1 MLRAILKYRHGSLP
15 QSKLS
20 RELAQASRNH
30 EVPWL
35 YSCGAS
41 RVFIKNKAVDFRA
54 KIKICDNQTLI
65 IHLCKSVDKMRLSKN
80 FTMEELCRSAT
91 AERHGIKNWPATED
105 EEHRVR
111 ENLRYLCFDVLQPL
125 REHVGKPIV
134 VNSGYRSKKVNRL
147 VGGVKNS
154 QHLTGEAA
162 DLRIESTKQGRE
174 WAEWIMDNCDFDQ
187 MLLESNGKSVWLH
200 VSAKRDKSL
209 NRRVFKKMKV

>member
-1 MLRAILKYRHGSLP
+1 M
-15 QSKLS
+15 
-20 RELAQASRNH
+20 
-30 EVPWL
+30 
-35 YSCGAS
+35 
-41 RVFIKNKAVDFRA
+41 DFRA
-54 KIKICDNQTLI
+54 KKKICDNQTLI

-91 AERHGIKNWPATED
+91 AERHGIRNWPATED
-105 EEHRVR
+105 EEHKVR

-125 REHVGKPIV
+125 REYVGKPIV
-134 VNSGYRSKKVNRL
+134 VNSGYRSKEVNRL

-174 WAEWIMDNCDFDQ
+174 WAEWIMENCDFDQ

>member
-1 MLRAILKYRHGSLP
+1 MIISISLD
-15 QSKLS
+15 
-20 RELAQASRNH
+20 
-30 EVPWL
+30 
-35 YSCGAS
+35 
-41 RVFIKNKAVDFRA
+41 IKN
-54 KIKICDNQTLI
+54 
-65 IHLCKSVDKMRLSKN
+65 LCKSVIICGQKNSVAINVCGQKYNQWIKMRLSKN

-91 AERHGIKNWPATED
+91 AERHGVRNLPAKGD
-105 EEHRVR
+105 EEHRVK
-111 ENLRYLCFDVLQPL
+111 ENLSSLCLEVLQPL
-125 REHVGKPIV
+125 RDYVGRPII
-134 VNSGYRSKKVNRL
+134 VNSGYRTKEVNRL

-187 MLLESNGKSVWLH
+187 LLLESNGKSVWLH

>member
-1 MLRAILKYRHGSLP
+1 MII
-15 QSKLS
+15 
-20 RELAQASRNH
+20 
-30 EVPWL
+30 
-35 YSCGAS
+35 CGQ
-41 RVFIKNKAVDFRA
+41 KTQW
-54 KIKICDNQTLI
+54 IKI
-65 IHLCKSVDKMRLSKN
+65 KSVDKMRLSKN

-91 AERHGIKNWPATED
+91 AERHGVRNWPAAGD

-134 VNSGYRSKKVNRL
+134 VNSGYRSQEVNRL

-200 VSAKRDKSL
+200 VSCKRDKEK
-209 NRRVFKKMKV
+209 NRRVFKKIRN

>member
-1 MLRAILKYRHGSLP
+1 M
-15 QSKLS
+15 
-20 RELAQASRNH
+20 
-30 EVPWL
+30 
-35 YSCGAS
+35 
-41 RVFIKNKAVDFRA
+41 
-54 KIKICDNQTLI
+54 
-65 IHLCKSVDKMRLSKN
+65 HLEKN
-80 FTMEELCRSAT
+80 FTFEELCRSAT
-91 AERHGIKNWPATED
+91 AERHGLKNWPKAGD

-125 REHVGKPIV
+125 RDFVGKPIV
-134 VNSGYRSKKVNRL
+134 VNSGYRSKEVNRL

-174 WAEWIMDNCDFDQ
+174 WAEWIMENCDFDQ

>member
-1 MLRAILKYRHGSLP
+1 
-15 QSKLS
+15 
-20 RELAQASRNH
+20 
-30 EVPWL
+30 
-35 YSCGAS
+35 
-41 RVFIKNKAVDFRA
+41 
-54 KIKICDNQTLI
+54 
-65 IHLCKSVDKMRLSKN
+65 
-80 FTMEELCRSAT
+80 MEELCRSAT
-91 AERHGIKNWPATED
+91 AERHGIKNWPAEGD

-134 VNSGYRSKKVNRL
+134 VNSGYRSKEVNRL

-174 WAEWIMDNCDFDQ
+174 WAEWIMENCDFDQ

>member
-1 MLRAILKYRHGSLP
+1 M
-15 QSKLS
+15 KLS
-20 RELAQASRNH
+20 RGLAQASRNH

-35 YSCGAS
+35 YQCGA
-41 RVFIKNKAVDFRA
+41 KPCLLKKAVDFRA
-54 KIKICDNQTLI
+54 KKKICDNQTLI

-91 AERHGIKNWPATED
+91 AERHGLKNWPKAGD

-125 REHVGKPIV
+125 RDYVGRPII
-134 VNSGYRSKKVNRL
+134 VNSGYRTKEVNRL

-154 QHLTGEAA
+154 QPLTGEAA

-174 WAEWIMDNCDFDQ
+174 WAEWIMENCDFDQ

>member
-1 MLRAILKYRHGSLP
+1 MSLLKIKPWISVPKRKSVIIKISLD
-15 QSKLS
+15 
-20 RELAQASRNH
+20 
-30 EVPWL
+30 
-35 YSCGAS
+35 
-41 RVFIKNKAVDFRA
+41 IKN
-54 KIKICDNQTLI
+54 
-65 IHLCKSVDKMRLSKN
+65 LCKSVIICGQKSQWIKIKSVDEMRLSKN

-91 AERHGIKNWPATED
+91 AERHGIRNWPATED
-105 EEHRVR
+105 EEHKVR

-125 REHVGKPIV
+125 REYVGKPIV

-174 WAEWIMDNCDFDQ
+174 WAEWIMENCDFDQ

-200 VSAKRDKSL
+200 VSCKRDKSL

>member
-1 MLRAILKYRHGSLP
+1 MPKRKSVIIKISLD
-15 QSKLS
+15 
-20 RELAQASRNH
+20 
-30 EVPWL
+30 
-35 YSCGAS
+35 
-41 RVFIKNKAVDFRA
+41 IKNLCKSVIICGQKKRSLWTKNSVD
-54 KIKICDNQTLI
+54 KN
-65 IHLCKSVDKMRLSKN
+65 KSVDKMRLSKN

-91 AERHGIKNWPATED
+91 AERHGIRNWPKAGD

-134 VNSGYRSKKVNRL
+134 VNSGYRSKEVNRL

-174 WAEWIMDNCDFDQ
+174 WAEWIMENCDFDQ
-187 MLLESNGKSVWLH
+187 MLLERNGKSVWLH

>member
-1 MLRAILKYRHGSLP
+1 M
-15 QSKLS
+15 
-20 RELAQASRNH
+20 E
-30 EVPWL
+30 
-35 YSCGAS
+35 
-41 RVFIKNKAVDFRA
+41 
-54 KIKICDNQTLI
+54 KI
-65 IHLCKSVDKMRLSKN
+65 KSVDEMRLSKN

-91 AERHGIKNWPATED
+91 AERHGIRNWPATED
-105 EEHRVR
+105 EEHKVR

-125 REHVGKPIV
+125 REYVGKPIV

-174 WAEWIMDNCDFDQ
+174 WAEWIMENCDFDQ

-200 VSAKRDKSL
+200 VSAKRDKSM

>member
-1 MLRAILKYRHGSLP
+1 MLP

-20 RELAQASRNH
+20 RDLAKQAVITKCRGYIYAEPSR
-30 EVPWL
+30 
-35 YSCGAS
+35 A
-41 RVFIKNKAVDFRA
+41 FIKNKAVDFRA
-54 KIKICDNQTLI
+54 KKKICDNQTLI
-65 IHLCKSVDKMRLSKN
+65 IHLCKSVDEMRLSKN

-91 AERHGIKNWPATED
+91 AERHGIGNWPKAGD

-174 WAEWIMDNCDFDQ
+174 WAEWIMENCDFDQ

>member
-1 MLRAILKYRHGSLP
+1 
-15 QSKLS
+15 
-20 RELAQASRNH
+20 
-30 EVPWL
+30 
-35 YSCGAS
+35 
-41 RVFIKNKAVDFRA
+41 
-54 KIKICDNQTLI
+54 
-65 IHLCKSVDKMRLSKN
+65 MRLSKN

-91 AERHGIKNWPATED
+91 AERHGIRNWPATED
-105 EEHRVR
+105 EEHKVR

-134 VNSGYRSKKVNRL
+134 VNSGYRSKMVNRL

-174 WAEWIMDNCDFDQ
+174 LAEWIMNNCDFDQ

-200 VSAKRDKSL
+200 VSCKRDKSL
-209 NRRVFKKMKV
+209 NRRVFKKIKV